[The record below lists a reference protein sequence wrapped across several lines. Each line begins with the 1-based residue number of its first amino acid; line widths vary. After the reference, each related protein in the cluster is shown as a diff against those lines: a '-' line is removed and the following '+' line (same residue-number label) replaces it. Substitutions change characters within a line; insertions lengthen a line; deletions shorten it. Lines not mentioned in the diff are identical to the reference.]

1 MIKIKDIVNSQTSLQ
16 KLLGVSLPVKV
27 SYKLSK
33 LVAKLQPELDI
44 FNKEK
49 DKLIEKYGEKDD
61 KGNWTI
67 KQDSENMPKFVE
79 EINELTEMEVNI
91 DFGDGKPFEKISVAD
106 LGDVKIEAQDL
117 LSLSYLLND

>member
-1 MIKIKDIVNSQTSLQ
+1 MIKIKDIVNSQNSLQ

-33 LVAKLQPELDI
+33 LVTKLQPELDL

-61 KGNWTI
+61 KGVVSI
-67 KQDSENMPKFVE
+67 KQDSPNMPKFAK
-79 EINELTEMEVNI
+79 EIDELAEMEVSI

-117 LSLSYLLND
+117 ISLSYLLND

>member
-1 MIKIKDIVNSQTSLQ
+1 MKIKDIVNSQNSLQ

-33 LVAKLQPELDI
+33 LVTKLQPELDL

-61 KGNWTI
+61 KGVVSI
-67 KQDSENMPKFVE
+67 KQDSPNMPKFAK
-79 EINELTEMEVNI
+79 EIDELAEMEVNI
-91 DFGDGKPFEKISVAD
+91 DFGDGKSFEKISVAD